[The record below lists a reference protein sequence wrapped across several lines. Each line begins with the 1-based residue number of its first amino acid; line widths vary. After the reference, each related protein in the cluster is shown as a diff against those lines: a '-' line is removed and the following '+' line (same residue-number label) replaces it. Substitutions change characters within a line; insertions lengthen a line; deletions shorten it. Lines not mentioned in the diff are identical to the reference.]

1 MATRKGPEPAL
12 EDRLEANRR
21 HLEQL
26 AAACGEEAGLHR
38 PLNEKVGGVISGI
51 PEEADLAQALS
62 DRETADILVHLLDES
77 RERVEHA
84 LERVREGAY
93 GICEACA
100 ERIPAERL
108 KYQPAATRCVE
119 CQSQWDRMNG
129 RTA

>member
-1 MATRKGPEPAL
+1 M
-12 EDRLEANRR
+12 LEAERR
-21 HLEQL
+21 NLEHL

-38 PLNEKVGGVISGI
+38 PLNDVTGGVITGI

-62 DRETADILVHLLDES
+62 DRETSDILVHLLDAN
-77 RERVEHA
+77 REQVEHA
-84 LERVREGAY
+84 LERVRQGAY

-100 ERIPAERL
+100 GRIPTERL
-108 KYQPAATRCVE
+108 KYQPSATRCVE

>member
-1 MATRKGPEPAL
+1 VE
-12 EDRLEANRR
+12 RLEAERLN
-21 HLEQL
+21 LEHL
-26 AAACGEEAGLHR
+26 AAACGDGAGLHR
-38 PLNEKVGGVISGI
+38 PLNDVTGGVITGI

-62 DRETADILVHLLDES
+62 DRATPDLLVHLLDAN
-77 RERVEHA
+77 REQVEHA

-93 GICEACA
+93 GICENCA
-100 ERIPAERL
+100 GRIPAERL